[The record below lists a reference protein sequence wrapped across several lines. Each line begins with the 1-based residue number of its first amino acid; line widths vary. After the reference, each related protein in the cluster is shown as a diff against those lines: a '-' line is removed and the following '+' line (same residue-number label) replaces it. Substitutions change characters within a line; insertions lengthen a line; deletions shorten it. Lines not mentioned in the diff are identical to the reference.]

1 MDDFVCGILNEW
13 HLSELID
20 TFRDEGIDSE
30 SLFELKDE
38 HIDKLIPKMGPN
50 LKFKRRLNLLKMEQ
64 NTNQRIHHVPPQG
77 QQEGEEATGMTE
89 VLPSTSN
96 TGKRNLDPLCESSK
110 GQPAV
115 KRKRETNSVTETRI
129 LNSVKNTMG
138 YVLAKLNNQDDTN
151 LKSFLKTKIKNLE
164 TGKKELVCVF
174 GKTGAGK
181 TSLINAVLGEKMLL
195 PSGSIEACTS
205 VMLKVEANKCNER
218 YEAEIEFISPE
229 EWEDELGSLCRTV
242 EKGASE
248 SHDKN
253 DDDDDEDDD
262 DYHEAV
268 DKLTALYG
276 EEWREK
282 SCEQL
287 MEPKYFKGIYEFLH
301 SEQKTLAFESAKE
314 LSRHIVKYTRNGT
327 NETNTEINRWFWP
340 IVKSVTVR
348 VPKNNFLQ
356 HVTLVDL
363 PGNGDRNKSRDSMWK
378 MIVGNCSTAWV
389 VAEINR
395 AAADK
400 ESWDILKEI
409 SSQLGNGGECRH
421 IHFIC
426 TKSDLVNGL
435 HEYNKEDAQALIL
448 KRNMETKKSVNKE
461 LNKLTKLKKHF
472 SDECFQVF
480 TVSSEEFFRGKY
492 LSPENTEIPR
502 LQEFVQNLN
511 DSHSETLNY
520 VSGAHGILS
529 LIHGADSRKED
540 SRNKEVY
547 EALGKNVILQTEL
560 IKKEM
565 TKIQTTFEDCL
576 REGVVRSITSCD
588 KILSSFLYP
597 RKSGRGFHKQLK
609 KAVENGGIYK
619 PNGRGKE
626 MNLNM
631 KLTSSLTD
639 SIDDEFR
646 NTFPNEGQSGPFK
659 GVINKFTLD
668 TEGLKQKYKE
678 FELQLVFL
686 KSEEDRL
693 KTDLEK
699 SIRKQKKTVYRSLTK
714 TIGEAMQVCYKKA
727 AAFEGTGILQNMRET
742 IEKHVYASKNFM
754 FEDAKN
760 VMMTQLND
768 LMVEV
773 LETLQNTM
781 KEYIEVSLRTDEHSV
796 PDVSAELEMVQKLYE
811 ELLQSS

>member
-1 MDDFVCGILNEW
+1 MDDFVCDKLNEW

-20 TFRDEGIDSE
+20 TFRVEGIDSE
-30 SLFELKDE
+30 SLYELKEE

-64 NTNQRIHHVPPQG
+64 NTNQRMHHVPPQG

-89 VLPSTSN
+89 VLPTTSEI
-96 TGKRNLDPLCESSK
+96 GKRKLDPLCESSK

-115 KRKRETNSVTETRI
+115 KRKRETNIVTETRI
-129 LNSVKNTMG
+129 LNSVKNEMG
-138 YVLAKLNNQDDTN
+138 KVLAKLNNQGDTN
-151 LKSFLKTKIKNLE
+151 LFTFLKTKIKNLE
-164 TGKKELVCVF
+164 IEKKELVGVF

-181 TSLINAVLGEKMLL
+181 TSLINAVIGEKDLL
-195 PSGSIEACTS
+195 PSGSVEACTS
-205 VMLKVEANKCNER
+205 VMIKVEANKHNER
-218 YEAEIEFISPE
+218 YEAEIEFISKE
-229 EWEDELGSLCRTV
+229 EWEDELRSLIGTT
-242 EKGASE
+242 EKKASE

-253 DDDDDEDDD
+253 DDDDDD
-262 DYHEAV
+262 HEAA
-268 DKLTALYG
+268 DKLTALYE
-276 EEWREK
+276 EEWRGK

-287 MEPKYFKGIYEFLH
+287 MEPKYFKGIHEFLQ
-301 SEQKTLAFESAKE
+301 SGQKTLAFDSV
-314 LSRHIVKYTRNGT
+314 RGPIYTYCKYTRNGT
-327 NETNTEINRWFWP
+327 NETNTEIKQWFWP

-378 MIVGNCSTAWV
+378 EIVGNCSTAWV
-389 VAEINR
+389 VTGINR
-395 AAADK
+395 AAAEK

-426 TKSDLVNGL
+426 TKSDDMNGL

-448 KRNMETKKSVNKE
+448 KRNMETKRSVNKE

-492 LSPENTEIPR
+492 LSPENTEIPK
-502 LQEFVQNLN
+502 LQDFLQYLN

-520 VSGAHGILS
+520 VSGGHGILS
-529 LIHGADSRKED
+529 LILGAN
-540 SRNKEVY
+540 SRNEDGKDKEVC
-547 EALGKNVILQTEL
+547 EALQTKLSLQTKLIRNEMKK
-560 IKKEM
+560 IKK
-565 TKIQTTFEDCL
+565 TFEKCL
-576 REGVVRSITSCD
+576 KGGVKRSKTSCD
-588 KILSSFLYP
+588 KIVRSFLYP
-597 RKSGRGFHKQLK
+597 PGKSGRGFHRQLK
-609 KAVENGGIYK
+609 KAAKNRGIYK

-626 MNLNM
+626 INLNM
-631 KLTSSLTD
+631 KLASSLTD
-639 SIDDEFR
+639 SIDEEFR

-659 GVINKFTLD
+659 GVINTFTLD

-693 KTDLEK
+693 KTDVEK
-699 SIRKQKKTVYRSLTK
+699 SIRKLKKTVYRSLTK

-727 AAFEGTGILQNMRET
+727 AAFEGTGTLQNMRET

-781 KEYIEVSLRTDEHSV
+781 NEYIEISLRTDEHSV

-811 ELLQSS
+811 ELLQRS